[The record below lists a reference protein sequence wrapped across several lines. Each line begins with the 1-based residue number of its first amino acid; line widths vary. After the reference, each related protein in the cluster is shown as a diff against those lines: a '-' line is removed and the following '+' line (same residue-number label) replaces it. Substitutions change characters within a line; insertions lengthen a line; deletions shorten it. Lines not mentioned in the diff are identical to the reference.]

1 MNNEKNNS
9 ELIGDLVRIR
19 QRGRT
24 WYANYQF
31 DGRQCRKSLRTH
43 SKKEARRRALVLEA
57 ELIEGRHRPDIKP
70 PLIADVVDAYL
81 SHSTTEGRAKKTL
94 TKYRA
99 VLNRIVE
106 LAGRLGR
113 TTLAELD
120 LVMIDRYRRER
131 VEAEIAPKTLYNES
145 TILRQLV
152 NFALS
157 RGMIRDDPL
166 KGIRIREPKPTPQPC
181 WSPAEVEQILAAA
194 DGPYHAALVLLADTG
209 MRVGELCHLTWDDVD
224 PDSNVVMV
232 RAKGDWRPK
241 TGDERAIPMTP
252 RVCQLLQ
259 RLPRDGEWVVTAPA
273 SRHNAEPGRQTSD
286 RRLLV
291 SLKRLLAELDL
302 PGHLHTFRHSFISK
316 AIAAGVPEAVVRQWV
331 GHVDQDIL
339 KRYIHIADAESQA
352 AMRRLSEPR
361 DSSVNHPER
370 DDDDNE
376 SDDDSA
382 QI

>member
-57 ELIEGRHRPDIKP
+57 ELIEGRHRPDIQP
-70 PLIADVVDAYL
+70 PPIAAVVAAYL

-352 AMRRLSEPR
+352 AMRRLSEPQ
-361 DSSVNHPER
+361 DSSVNRPEK

>member
-352 AMRRLSEPR
+352 AMRRLSEPQ
-361 DSSVNHPER
+361 DSSVNRPEK

>member
-1 MNNEKNNS
+1 MNSKKNNS
-9 ELIGDLVRIR
+9 ELIGDLVRIHR
-19 QRGRT
+19 RGRT

-352 AMRRLSEPR
+352 AMRRLSEPQ
-361 DSSVNHPER
+361 DSSVNRPEK

>member
-9 ELIGDLVRIR
+9 ELIGDLVRIL

-57 ELIEGRHRPDIKP
+57 ELIEGRHRPDIQP
-70 PLIADVVDAYL
+70 PPIAAVVAAYL
-81 SHSTTEGRAKKTL
+81 SHATTEGRAKKTL

-120 LVMIDRYRRER
+120 LVLVDHYRRER
-131 VEAEIAPKTLYNES
+131 VEAGISQKTLYNET
-145 TILRQLV
+145 TIIRQLV
-152 NFALS
+152 NFALT
-157 RGMIRDDPL
+157 RGMILQDPL

-181 WSPAEVEQILAAA
+181 WSPAEVEEILAAA
-194 DGPYHAALVLLADTG
+194 DGPYHAALVLVADTG

-224 PDSNVVMV
+224 LDSNVVMV
-232 RAKGDWRPK
+232 RAKGDWKPK
-241 TGDERAIPMTP
+241 SGDERAIPMTP
-252 RVCQLLQ
+252 RVRELLQ
-259 RLPRDGEWVVTAPA
+259 QLDRHAGWVVTAPA
-273 SRHNAEPGRQTSD
+273 PSGGAEPGRQLSD

-291 SLKRLLAELDL
+291 ALKRVLAELDL
-302 PGHLHTFRHSFISK
+302 PGHVHTFRHSFISR
-316 AIAAGVPEAVVRQWV
+316 AIIAGVPEAVVRTWV
-331 GHVDQDIL
+331 GHVDQEIMR
-339 KRYIHIADAESQA
+339 RYTHIADAASQA
-352 AMRRLSEPR
+352 AIRRLSEPQ
-361 DSSVNHPER
+361 DSSVNRPEK